1 MTELFPTPSIDTAFT
16 RQFGVRC
23 PILCAP
29 MFLVSTAE
37 LVVDVCR
44 AGAVGTFPAHNFRP
58 IENYRA
64 AIQSVRAGTD
74 RAFGINIIVQQAN
87 RHQQQQLEI
96 ALEEKVPLLI
106 TSLGN
111 PKEVISLA
119 HQAGTKVYCDVVG
132 VEHAR
137 KAADLGA
144 DGLIAVSYGAGGH
157 AGTVSPFALI
167 PLLVRQTGLPV
178 VAAGAIG
185 DGAGMAAAFALGAS
199 AVYMGTR
206 FIASQ
211 QAGVSDDYKQAI
223 VAADCEDIVNTAK
236 VDGFPG
242 NFIRNR
248 ALEEIGI
255 EPGLLETLISR
266 SKHISRW
273 LSLARAGRALMGEG
287 MQKGSYKTVYSA
299 GHGVGMIDRVAPVEE
314 IIAQTMRE
322 YFEIREQLPGD
333 LAAGEKP

>member
-1 MTELFPTPSIDTAFT
+1 MSELTSSIETAFT
-16 RQFGVRC
+16 HQFGVRY

-29 MFLVSTAE
+29 MFLVSTVD
-37 LVVDVCR
+37 LVADVCR

-58 IENYRA
+58 VENYRA
-64 AIQSVRAGTD
+64 AIQAVRARTD
-74 RAFGINIIVQQAN
+74 QALGINIIVQQAN

-96 ALEEKVPLLI
+96 ALEERVPLLI

-111 PKEVISLA
+111 PKEVIRLA

-144 DGLIAVSYGAGGH
+144 DGLIAVGYGAGGH

-167 PLLVRQTGLPV
+167 PLLARQTGLPV
-178 VAAGAIG
+178 VAAGAIV

-223 VAADCEDIVNTAK
+223 LAANCEDIVNTAK

-242 NFIRNR
+242 NFIRNQ
-248 ALEEIGI
+248 ALEKIGV
-255 EPGLLETLISR
+255 EPGLVETLLSR
-266 SKHISRW
+266 SRHVSRW
-273 LSLARAGRALMGEG
+273 LALARAGRALLGDG

-299 GHGVGMIDRVAPVEE
+299 GHGVGMIDRVESVEE
-314 IIAQTMRE
+314 IVGRTIRE
-322 YFEIREQLPGD
+322 YLEIRDRLP
-333 LAAGEKP
+333 AADFQATST